1 MTAATRLD
9 RSLPLT
15 DRVRYRAHRIDALG
29 SSHSNMAR
37 ALAKDALRLLD
48 EYETLLRYA
57 RPVDIEAARRRHG
70 E

>member
-1 MTAATRLD
+1 MASAARLD

-37 ALAKDALRLLD
+37 ALAKDALALLD
-48 EYETLLRYA
+48 EYEKLLKVSGRA
-57 RPVDIEAARRRHG
+57 HSEVVR
-70 E
+70 